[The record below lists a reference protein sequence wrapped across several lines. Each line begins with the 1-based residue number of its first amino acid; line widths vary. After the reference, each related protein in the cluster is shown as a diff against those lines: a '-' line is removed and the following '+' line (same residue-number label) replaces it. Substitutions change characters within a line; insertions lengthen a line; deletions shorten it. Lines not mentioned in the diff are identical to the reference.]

1 MARLKYALFRVQTT
15 AVFTIYEMDERFRA
29 QPGNEYG
36 NYYDAKNGISVRSR
50 VCPELEE
57 LTRHKIFLR
66 GTDNQAD
73 HKVCLL
79 EFDTESDCE
88 KYITRVNEALKE
100 WAERWGG
107 WEQQELKA
115 TKNSVCFEIKE
126 V

>member
-29 QPGNEYG
+29 QLGNKYG
-36 NYYDAKNGISVRSR
+36 NYYDAKNGISIKSR
-50 VCPELEE
+50 VFPELE
-57 LTRHKIFLR
+57 LNRHRVFLR
-66 GTDNQAD
+66 GTDNHAD

-79 EFDTESDCE
+79 EFNTESDCE

-100 WAERWGG
+100 WAECWGG
-107 WEQQELKA
+107 WEQQESKA